1 MEARPGQLVRAEAGR
16 EKGALFCVAG
26 REGEY
31 LLLADGK
38 RRKLASPKRKKL
50 RHVSLVDAG
59 SFAHPALTALG
70 RGEPVTD
77 RALRRALAA
86 FREESKEG

>member
-1 MEARPGQLVRAEAGR
+1 MEAQTGQLVRAEAGR
-16 EKGALFCVAG
+16 GKGALFCIAG
-26 REGEY
+26 GEGEY

-50 RHVSLVDAG
+50 RHVSVVDMG
-59 SFAHPALTALG
+59 GFTHPALTALG